1 MPYIVNFT
9 DSDNKTPITVYD
21 NTSSTDTSLIF
32 PGRNVTGYGQIIAE
46 NFLHLL
52 ENFASA
58 KEPVNPTEG
67 QLWYDSENGILMVWD
82 NTNWKS
88 ASNIQKSAS
97 APSVETSKVG
107 ELWVDT
113 TNQQLRIYSGTRWI
127 LVGPSESSV
136 DGLRYGPAIEQIADS
151 DNITRSILTFYIAD
165 IPVVIFSKDSF
176 TPKNTISGYAVIRAG
191 MNINVPVAA
200 PEIAQ
205 FVGGLLPKYYGTALS
220 ADALNVGTTSVA
232 ASKFLR
238 TDTINT
244 TEYGLNIR
252 NNSGVTVGIDGTF
265 TVSTSST
272 AAKIYNSA
280 AGSSLDL
287 QVNRNGIANTVLRIL
302 DNKVG
307 INKASP
313 AEALDVD
320 GNILTNGTLIVSN
333 TTESTNVSNGSIRTA
348 GGMSITKNLIIGT
361 GLDVTGITQTNN
373 VQPRSTDAYDSGT
386 SLRRWKTVRAKTI
399 IADEIEGILNGNIN
413 GNANTATNLKNVTTF
428 QLAGDVASIPIA
440 FDGQVGSYS
449 KVFNTSLTANII
461 SAKNE
466 PFPNFSNKEDYVLVY
481 RPSLAAA
488 SAVTATISAGSFVTG
503 TTYTI
508 ATIGTTDFTKIG
520 AASNT
525 VGLGF
530 VATNSGSA
538 AGPGVPPTPGT
549 GTATATSVS
558 QGLIKETRNVFVGDL
573 GVPMGAI
580 MPYAGANA
588 PYGYLFCDGS
598 EVEKSKFPELFDIVG
613 TLYNGSA
620 TLVGTGTFR
629 LPDLRGRFALGK
641 DNMDNGGTVPNAL
654 GGYIDAGGGNID
666 RVPDTKADILGEGAG
681 SSAVTL
687 TKGNLPNHEHK
698 LDNSG
703 VPYSV
708 IRVDSAINPPA
719 TTGLG
724 PTASGQAQY
733 LSVTGGIDPPSTSFA
748 FGQAIGIMN
757 PYLTINYIIRSGPPV
772 F

>member
-1 MPYIVNFT
+1 
-9 DSDNKTPITVYD
+9 
-21 NTSSTDTSLIF
+21 
-32 PGRNVTGYGQIIAE
+32 
-46 NFLHLL
+46 LL

-58 KEPVNPTEG
+58 TAPVNPTEG
-67 QLWYDSENGILMVWD
+67 QLWYDSENGILMIWD

-127 LVGPSESSV
+127 LVGPSESSI

-151 DNITRSILTFYIAD
+151 DNTTRSILTFYIAD

-191 MNINVPVAA
+191 MNINVPVSA

-205 FVGGLLPKYYGTALS
+205 FVGGLLPKYYGTAQS
-220 ADALNVGTTSVA
+220 ADALNIGTTQVA
-232 ASKFLR
+232 SSKFLR
-238 TDTINT
+238 TDTVNT

-252 NNSGVTVGIDGTF
+252 NNSGITVGIDGTF

-287 QVNRNGIANTVLRIL
+287 QVNRNGVASTILRIL

-307 INKASP
+307 INKSSP

-320 GNILTNGTLIVSN
+320 GNILTNGALIISN
-333 TTESTNVSNGSIRTA
+333 TTESTNFSNGSLRTA
-348 GGMSITKNLIIGT
+348 GGVSITKNLIVGT

-373 VQPRSTDAYDSGT
+373 IQPKSTDTYDSGT
-386 SLRRWKTVRAKTI
+386 SLRRWKTVRAKTV
-399 IADEIEGILNGNIN
+399 IADEIEGVLNGNIN

-428 QLAGDVASIPIA
+428 QLAGDVSSPTIS
-440 FDGQVGSYS
+440 FDGQVGSYT
-449 KVFNTSLTANII
+449 KVFTTSLTANII
-461 SAKNE
+461 KSKSE
-466 PFPNFSNKEDYVLVY
+466 PFPNVSNKNDYVLTY
-481 RPSLAAA
+481 RA
-488 SAVTATISAGSFVTG
+488 SEE
-503 TTYTI
+503 
-508 ATIGTTDFTKIG
+508 
-520 AASNT
+520 
-525 VGLGF
+525 
-530 VATNSGSA
+530 
-538 AGPGVPPTPGT
+538 
-549 GTATATSVS
+549 ATASL
-558 QGLIKETRNVFVGDL
+558 GLIKQTRNTFVGDL

-580 MPYAGANA
+580 MPYAGASA

-598 EVEKSKFPELFDIVG
+598 EVEKSKFPDLFDAIG
-613 TLYNGSA
+613 TLYNGAS
-620 TLVGTGTFR
+620 TLNGVNTFR

-654 GGYIDAGGGNID
+654 GGYIDGGGGNID

-681 SSAVTL
+681 SSSVALTL
-687 TKGNLPNHEHK
+687 SNLPDHEHS
-698 LDNSG
+698 LQNSG
-703 VPYSV
+703 VQYSV
-708 IRVDSAINPPA
+708 VRVDTAINPPA

-724 PTASGQAQY
+724 PTASGQTQY
-733 LSVTGGIDPPSTSFA
+733 LNTSGPIKKPDPSFA
-748 FGQAIGIMN
+748 LGTAIGIMN
-757 PYLTINYIIRSGPPV
+757 PYLTINYIIRSGPPT

>member
-21 NTSSTDTSLIF
+21 NTSSTDTSLVF

-46 NFLHLL
+46 NFLHIL

-58 KEPVNPTEG
+58 TAPVNPTEG
-67 QLWYDSENGILMVWD
+67 QLWYDSENGILMIWD

-127 LVGPSESSV
+127 LVGPSESSI

-151 DNITRSILTFYIAD
+151 DNTTRSILTFYIAD

-191 MNINVPVAA
+191 MNINVPVSA

-205 FVGGLLPKYYGTALS
+205 FVGGLLPKYYGTAQS
-220 ADALNVGTTSVA
+220 ADALNIGTTQVA
-232 ASKFLR
+232 SSKFLR
-238 TDTINT
+238 TDTVNT
-244 TEYGLNIR
+244 TEFGLNIR

-287 QVNRNGIANTVLRIL
+287 QVNRNGVASTILRIL

-307 INKASP
+307 INKSSP

-320 GNILTNGTLIVSN
+320 GNILTNGALIISN
-333 TTESTNVSNGSIRTA
+333 TTESTNFSNGSLRTA
-348 GGMSITKNLIIGT
+348 GGVSITKNLIVGT
-361 GLDVTGITQTNN
+361 GLDVTGVTQTNN
-373 VQPRSTDAYDSGT
+373 IQPKSTDTYDSGT
-386 SLRRWKTVRAKTI
+386 SLRRWKTVRAKTV
-399 IADEIEGILNGNIN
+399 IADEIEGVLNGNIN

-428 QLAGDVASIPIA
+428 QLSGDVSSPTVA
-440 FDGQVGSYS
+440 FDGQVGSYT
-449 KVFNTSLTANII
+449 KVFTTSLTANII
-461 SAKNE
+461 KSKSE
-466 PFPNFSNKEDYVLVY
+466 PFPNVSNKNDYVLTY
-481 RPSLAAA
+481 RA
-488 SAVTATISAGSFVTG
+488 SEE
-503 TTYTI
+503 
-508 ATIGTTDFTKIG
+508 
-520 AASNT
+520 
-525 VGLGF
+525 
-530 VATNSGSA
+530 
-538 AGPGVPPTPGT
+538 
-549 GTATATSVS
+549 ATASL
-558 QGLIKETRNVFVGDL
+558 GLLKQTRNTFVGDL

-580 MPYAGANA
+580 MPYAGASA

-598 EVEKSKFPELFDIVG
+598 EVEKSKFPDLFDAIG
-613 TLYNGSA
+613 TLYNGAA
-620 TLVGTGTFR
+620 TLNGVNTFR

-654 GGYIDAGGGNID
+654 GGYIDGGGGNID

-681 SSAVTL
+681 SSSVALTL
-687 TKGNLPNHEHK
+687 SNLPDHEHS
-698 LDNSG
+698 LQNSG
-703 VPYSV
+703 VQYSV
-708 IRVDSAINPPA
+708 VRVDTAINPPA

-724 PTASGQAQY
+724 PTASGQTQY
-733 LSVTGGIDPPSTSFA
+733 LNTSGPIKKPDPSFA
-748 FGQAIGIMN
+748 LGTAIGIMN
-757 PYLTINYIIRSGPPV
+757 PYLTINYIIRSGPPT

>member
-58 KEPVNPTEG
+58 TEPVNPTEG
-67 QLWYDSENGILMVWD
+67 QLWYDSENGILMIWD

-127 LVGPSESSV
+127 LVGPSESSI

-151 DNITRSILTFYIAD
+151 DNTTRSILTFYIAD

-191 MNINVPVAA
+191 MNINVPVSA

-205 FVGGLLPKYYGTALS
+205 FVGGLLPKYYGTAQS
-220 ADALNVGTTSVA
+220 ADALNIGGTEVSS
-232 ASKFLR
+232 SKFLR
-238 TDTINT
+238 TDTVNT

-252 NNSGVTVGIDGTF
+252 NNSGITVGIDGTF

-287 QVNRNGIANTVLRIL
+287 QVNRNGIASTILRIL

-307 INKASP
+307 INKSSP

-320 GNILTNGTLIVSN
+320 GNILTNGSLIISN
-333 TTESTNVSNGSIRTA
+333 TTESTNFSNGSLRTA
-348 GGMSITKNLIIGT
+348 GGASITKNLIIGT
-361 GLDVTGITQTNN
+361 GLDVTGVTQTNN
-373 VQPRSTDAYDSGT
+373 IQPKSTDTYDSGT
-386 SLRRWKTVRAKTI
+386 SLRRWKTVRAKTV
-399 IADEIEGILNGNIN
+399 IADEIEGVLNGNIN

-428 QLAGDVASIPIA
+428 QLAGDVSSPTVA
-440 FDGQVGSYS
+440 FDGQVGSYT
-449 KVFNTSLTANII
+449 KIFTTSLTANII
-461 SAKNE
+461 KSKSE
-466 PFPNFSNKEDYVLVY
+466 PFPNESKKNDYVLTY
-481 RPSLAAA
+481 RASEESTASL
-488 SAVTATISAGSFVTG
+488 
-503 TTYTI
+503 
-508 ATIGTTDFTKIG
+508 
-520 AASNT
+520 
-525 VGLGF
+525 GLLK
-530 VATNSGSA
+530 
-538 AGPGVPPTPGT
+538 
-549 GTATATSVS
+549 
-558 QGLIKETRNVFVGDL
+558 QTRNTFIGDL

-580 MPYAGANA
+580 MPYAGASA
-588 PYGYLFCDGS
+588 PYGYLLCDGS
-598 EVEKSKFPELFDIVG
+598 EVEKSKFPDLFDAIG
-613 TLYNGSA
+613 TLYNGTTS
-620 TLVGTGTFR
+620 LNGVNTFR

-641 DNMDNGGTVPNAL
+641 DNMDNGGTVPNSL

-681 SSAVTL
+681 SSSVALTL
-687 TKGNLPNHEHK
+687 SNLPDHEHS
-698 LDNSG
+698 LQNSG
-703 VPYSV
+703 VQYSV
-708 IRVDSAINPPA
+708 VRVDTAINPPA

-724 PTASGQAQY
+724 PTASGQTQY
-733 LSVTGGIDPPSTSFA
+733 LNTSGPIKKPDPA
-748 FGQAIGIMN
+748 FTLGTAIGIMN
-757 PYLTINYIIRSGPPV
+757 PYLTINYIIRSGPPT

>member
-58 KEPVNPTEG
+58 TQPVNPTEG
-67 QLWYDSENGILMVWD
+67 QLWYDSENGILMIWD

-127 LVGPSESSV
+127 LVGPSESSI

-151 DNITRSILTFYIAD
+151 DNTTRSILTFYIAD

-176 TPKNTISGYAVIRAG
+176 TPKNTISGYATIRAG
-191 MNINVPVAA
+191 MNINVPVSS

-205 FVGGLLPKYYGTALS
+205 FVGGLLPKYYGTALN
-220 ADALNVGTTSVA
+220 ADALLVGSTSVA

-238 TDTINT
+238 IEPLTPGSEPSQTMST
-244 TEYGLNIR
+244 SLNVR

-265 TVSTSST
+265 TVSASST

-287 QVNRNGIANTVLRIL
+287 QVNRNGIASTILRIL

-320 GNILTNGTLIVSN
+320 GNILTNGALIISN
-333 TTESTNVSNGSIRTA
+333 TTESTNFSNGSLRTA
-348 GGMSITKNLIIGT
+348 GGASITKNLIVGT

-373 VQPRSTDAYDSGT
+373 IQPKSTDTYDSGT
-386 SLRRWKTVRAKTI
+386 SLRRWKTIRAKTI
-399 IADEIEGILNGNIN
+399 IADELEGILNGNIN

-428 QLAGDVASIPIA
+428 QLSGDVSSPTIS
-440 FDGQVGSYS
+440 FDGQVGSYA
-449 KVFNTSLTANII
+449 KIFTTSLTANII
-461 SAKNE
+461 KSKTE
-466 PFPNFSNKEDYVLVY
+466 PFPNFSKSNDYVLTY
-481 RPSLAAA
+481 RA
-488 SAVTATISAGSFVTG
+488 SEE
-503 TTYTI
+503 
-508 ATIGTTDFTKIG
+508 
-520 AASNT
+520 
-525 VGLGF
+525 
-530 VATNSGSA
+530 
-538 AGPGVPPTPGT
+538 
-549 GTATATSVS
+549 ATATL
-558 QGLIKETRNVFVGDL
+558 GLLKQTRNTFVGDL
-573 GVPMGAI
+573 GVPMGGI
-580 MPYAGANA
+580 MPYAGASA

-613 TLYNGSA
+613 ALYNGTV
-620 TLVGTGTFR
+620 TLNGVNTFR

-666 RVPDTKADILGEGAG
+666 RVPDTKADILGDGAG
-681 SSAVTL
+681 SSSVALTL
-687 TKGNLPNHEHK
+687 GNLPDHEHS
-698 LDNSG
+698 LQNSG
-703 VPYSV
+703 VQYSV
-708 IRVDSAINPPA
+708 VRNDTAINPPA

-724 PTASGQAQY
+724 PTASGQTQY
-733 LSVTGGIDPPSTSFA
+733 LNTSGPIKKPDPTFA
-748 FGQAIGIMN
+748 LGTAIGIMN